1 MYMLDTN
8 ICIHLLQG
16 QPAQVVKKFE
26 HLRTGDVVISAIT
39 YAELRHG
46 VERLAEPDRAYADR
60 ALSALTKRLPVLPFD
75 ETAADRYGIVA
86 LKSKR
91 TRDALDR
98 LIAAHALGVD
108 ATLVTNNVADFR
120 GYAGLRIEN
129 WIEG

>member
-1 MYMLDTN
+1 MLDTN

-16 QPAQVVKKFE
+16 QPEPVVKKFPS
-26 HLRTGDVVISAIT
+26 LRAGDVVISAIT

-46 VERLAEPDRAYADR
+46 VERLLEPDRGFADR
-60 ALSALTKRLPVLPFD
+60 GLHALTQRLPVLPFD
-75 ETAADRYGIVA
+75 ETAAERYGIVA
-86 LKSKR
+86 VKAKR

-98 LIAAHALGVD
+98 LIAAHALSVD

-120 GYAGLRIEN
+120 SYAGLRIEN